1 MKMADQ
7 IRSITATHLCGMM
20 QALSHKHRLSIID
33 CLSDGEKDVQSIQES
48 LSLGQSTVS
57 QHLAVMRTQKIVKE
71 RRAGRRVFYR
81 LTQVEL
87 LEWLL
92 KGSDLSSLMNGQPDP
107 AEPTT

>member
-7 IRSITATHLCGMM
+7 PSSITAGHLCGMM

-33 CLSDGEKDVQSIQES
+33 CLKDGERDVQSIQES

-71 RRAGRRVFYR
+71 RRAGRRVLYR
-81 LTQVEL
+81 LSQVEL

-107 AEPTT
+107 EEPAT